1 RKKLPVIRFGEKFP
15 QGTHNGC
22 ESESQNQSETSALRR
37 PNSELVDRLFSSP
50 ESLNKFKRKHL
61 KNTAG
66 KAWFDLPP
74 QTITPEIEKDLCL
87 LKLRSAIDL
96 KRHYKK
102 GDSKSKTLL
111 KYFLASLFVISR
123 LIAWLIHTP
132 FCLLT
137 IRLGMMIVSTS
148 YFFTVRLTRKERKE
162 GTSAAELLSD
172 RTLADYSWVL
182 ADAFAS
188 SASRSSTYS
197 SSSVNLPETFS
208 QFCPFGGRN

>member
-1 RKKLPVIRFGEKFP
+1 MPER
-15 QGTHNGC
+15 THNGC

-111 KYFLASLFVISR
+111 K
-123 LIAWLIHTP
+123 
-132 FCLLT
+132 
-137 IRLGMMIVSTS
+137 LGMMIVSTS

-172 RTLADYSWVL
+172 RTLADYSKKKKKKFNPNVSHMGSFHL
-182 ADAFAS
+182 QM
-188 SASRSSTYS
+188 R
-197 SSSVNLPETFS
+197 
-208 QFCPFGGRN
+208 RN